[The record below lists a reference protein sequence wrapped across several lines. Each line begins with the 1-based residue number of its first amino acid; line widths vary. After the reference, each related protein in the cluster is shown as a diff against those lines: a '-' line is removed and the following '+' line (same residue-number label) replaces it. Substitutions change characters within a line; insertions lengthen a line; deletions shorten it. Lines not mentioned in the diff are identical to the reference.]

1 MVFAATRHPLLL
13 CYTQLCKR
21 LVHWQ
26 MMRTPKVRF
35 VSPNC
40 KQKTL
45 QSILEYV
52 QQWMRIWMS
61 CCWDR
66 QVHRTNTSDLWTG
79 LDYVVW
85 LWYANNAKYSDYCHK
100 STSTSSSSRETLT
113 RDVFLPVSEQLFL
126 LLRRSQLV
134 NSTRTITTTSVPEG
148 VWVEGRFQFSKLS
161 CRVPW
166 WIIEVDILNLLILV
180 CGSHHTVI
188 LLLGVALSTSAC
200 WCW

>member
-1 MVFAATRHPLLL
+1 MQATRPLANDEDNI
-13 CYTQLCKR
+13 
-21 LVHWQ
+21 
-26 MMRTPKVRF
+26 RTPKVRF

-52 QQWMRIWMS
+52 QQWTRIGMS
-61 CCWDR
+61 FCWDR

-134 NSTRTITTTSVPEG
+134 NSTRTITTTSVPER
-148 VWVEGRFQFSKLS
+148 VRVEGRFQFSKLS

-180 CGSHHTVI
+180 CGPTTPS
-188 LLLGVALSTSAC
+188 SSSSC
-200 WCW
+200 